1 MDNETLYATV
11 SQHDTQ
17 IKNLERR
24 MADVEEMQKQIV
36 DLTISTKE
44 LAMSV
49 KNMTEEQK
57 EQGDRIKALELKP
70 IKLWETI
77 VGTVVTGIVGA
88 ILGAIIAMIAR

>member
-11 SQHDTQ
+11 SQYDTQ

-24 MADVEEMQKQIV
+24 MADVEKMQKQIV

-77 VGTVVTGIVGA
+77 VGTVVTSIVGA